1 MIGII
6 GATGTIGD
14 ALLKRLVDLD
24 VPARAL
30 SREPEKLR
38 ARLGEKDRTMIEVAY
53 ADAGEPES
61 LRHALNGVN
70 QLFMAMSNSPD
81 QIVLETSIIQ
91 AAVECGVEHI
101 VKISSPEFE
110 RKSPV
115 AVAGWHQEIERN
127 LSESGLI
134 CTVLRPYAFMQN
146 LLRLAPLI
154 AEQNIFFGS
163 MGDSPCNFID
173 CRDIADVAAEVLT
186 NRKASGQIYTLTGSE
201 TFSYPHIAGMLT
213 VLLER
218 PIRYINL
225 PSQELYRNLIE
236 QGQLP
241 PWIANHVIEI
251 QAMAIV
257 IPERP
262 TDTIRQL
269 LHREPRTLA
278 AFLQEHQE
286 TFSLSRA

>member
-14 ALLKRLVDLD
+14 ALLKRLVELD

-38 ARLGEKDRTMIEVAY
+38 VRLGEKERSIIEVAS
-53 ADAGEPES
+53 ADAAEPES
-61 LRHALNGVN
+61 LRHALMGVS
-70 QLFMAMSNSPD
+70 QLFMAMSNSPK
-81 QIVLETSIIQ
+81 QIELETSIIQ
-91 AAVECGVEHI
+91 TAVECGVEHL
-101 VKISSPEFE
+101 VKISSPSFE
-110 RKSPV
+110 EKSPV

-127 LSESGLI
+127 LSESGLQY
-134 CTVLRPYAFMQN
+134 TVLRPYAFMQN
-146 LLRLAPLI
+146 LLRFAPTI
-154 AEQNIFFGS
+154 AAQHVFFGS
-163 MGDSPCNFID
+163 MGDSSCNFID

-201 TFSYPHIAGMLT
+201 TFSYPQIANMLT
-213 VLLER
+213 ALLER
-218 PIRYINL
+218 PIRYVNI

-251 QAMAIV
+251 QAMATV

-262 TDTIRQL
+262 TDTIRHL
-269 LHREPRTLA
+269 LNREPRTLA
-278 AFLQEHQE
+278 AFLHEHQE
-286 TFSLSRA
+286 DFTSAG